1 MFKSSITKFLIA
13 SLGILMT
20 GLFVAALILA
30 VEAWANYALAGR
42 IARLTSTDKTLFDAL
57 VTVRAQIPKDSTAL
71 IAEEDPKPVIG
82 ATYADASRTV
92 KTALDALEST
102 DIANRRLLAA
112 AIRDAWQKVKA
123 LQSTVDIQASRIR
136 VGRKLHAIDDWRQA
150 IHEMLETLSTAS
162 VAVGNTVRIGDPLI
176 AEMVQIRRTAWTIR
190 DRYGLQCSMLR
201 PYVDTSQQLDSA
213 QLDSWLGNRAVYT
226 FAWHTLDEFL
236 LRPGVSS
243 AVRERVERARQK
255 TQEAQAEVDAIVKRF
270 DNSGRPAVAS
280 AEWTTLCDGPF
291 DSILAIAQQA
301 QDEANTHAEA
311 IRAASFRL
319 LLVAGVDLTSVIA
332 FGAFAVV
339 HVQRRLARPMKI
351 LTAAIARLSR
361 RDFDEA
367 VPSTGN
373 PDELGSM
380 AQALETLRAS
390 ALEAERLQQA
400 MNRFTADASHQ
411 MRTPLTILRT
421 HIAVLGGLIP
431 ANGDAYSSFNDVQE
445 AADRL
450 QRLLI
455 QLLKLARA
463 DGGHAVD
470 QDSAA
475 IDLREVIQEIATSHV
490 PQGIEAGIDLHF
502 EAEQRPFPTYA
513 NPITIH
519 EIFANLIDN
528 AIRYNDE
535 GGTVVIRLFDEN
547 GRHVVEVEDDG
558 PGIPDAERDKVFT
571 RFYRLNRDQ
580 SRVGSGLGLAIV
592 QSLAATLNAEISM
605 SAGANSG
612 GLRVRVAWA

>member
-13 SLGILMT
+13 SLGILMI

-30 VEAWANYALAGR
+30 VEAWTNYVLAGS

-57 VTVRAQIPKDSTAL
+57 VTVRAQVPKNSTAL
-71 IAEEDPKPVIG
+71 IAEDDPRPVIG
-82 ATYADASRTV
+82 ATYEDASRTV
-92 KTALDALEST
+92 TTALDALEST
-102 DIANRRLLAA
+102 DIPNHVQLATA
-112 AIRDAWQKVKA
+112 VRDAWGKVKS
-123 LQSTVDIQASRIR
+123 LQSTVNIQASRVR
-136 VGRKLHAIDDWRQA
+136 AERNLHTIDDWRDA
-150 IHEMLETLSTAS
+150 IHKMLDTISIAS
-162 VAVGNTVRIGDPLI
+162 VAVGNLVRIGDPLI

-201 PYVDTSQQLDSA
+201 SNVDTSEPLNPA

-226 FAWHTLDEFL
+226 FAWHTLDEIL

-243 AVRERVERARQK
+243 AVRERVDRARMN
-255 TQEAQAEVDAIVKRF
+255 TQEAQARVDAIVSRF
-270 DNSGRPAVAS
+270 DRSGKPAVAG
-280 AEWTTLCDGPF
+280 AEWTSLCDGPF

-301 QDEANTHAEA
+301 QDEANEHAEA
-311 IRAASFRL
+311 IRASSFRI

-339 HVQRRLARPMKI
+339 NVQRRLARPMKI

-367 VPSTGN
+367 VPSTDS

-400 MNRFTADASHQ
+400 MSSFTADASHQ
-411 MRTPLTILRT
+411 MRTPLTVLRT
-421 HIAVLGGLIP
+421 HISVLGGQIP
-431 ANGDAYSSFNDVQE
+431 ANHEAYSSLKDIQD

-463 DGGHAVD
+463 EGGLEQV
-470 QDSAA
+470 QESGA
-475 IDLREVIQEIATSHV
+475 IDLREVIQEIAANHV
-490 PQGIEAGIDLHF
+490 PQGLEAGIELHF
-502 EAEQRPFPTYA
+502 EAEHRPFPAHA
-513 NPITIH
+513 NPIMIH

-528 AIRYNDE
+528 AIRYNDA
-535 GGTVVIRLFDEN
+535 GGSVVVRLLDDA
-547 GRHVVEVEDDG
+547 GRPVVEVEDDG

-592 QSLAATLNAEISM
+592 QSLAATLNTEISM
-605 SAGANSG
+605 CAGANG
-612 GLRVRVAWA
+612 RGLRVRIAF

>member
-1 MFKSSITKFLIA
+1 MFKSSITKFWIA

-30 VEAWANYALAGR
+30 VEAWTNYALAGR

-57 VTVRAQIPKDSTAL
+57 VTVRAQVPKNSTAL
-71 IAEEDPKPVIG
+71 LAEEDPRPVIG

-92 KTALDALEST
+92 ATALVALEST
-102 DIANRRLLAA
+102 DVADQPQLAA
-112 AIRDAWQKVKA
+112 AIREAWEKVRA
-123 LQSTVDIQASRIR
+123 LQSTVNIQASRFR
-136 VGRKLHAIDDWRQA
+136 VERNLHAIDDWREA
-150 IHEMLETLSTAS
+150 IHGVLETISMAS
-162 VAVGNTVRIGDPLI
+162 VAVGNMVRIGDPLI
-176 AEMVQIRRTAWTIR
+176 AEMVQIRRTAWTIL
-190 DRYGLQCSMLR
+190 DRYGLQCPMLR
-201 PYVDTSQQLDSA
+201 PNVDLSQPLDAA

-236 LRPGVSS
+236 LRPGVST
-243 AVRERVERARQK
+243 AVRERVERARRE
-255 TQEAQAEVDAIVKRF
+255 TQEAQSKVDAIVKRF
-270 DNSGRPAVAS
+270 DGSGKPAVAS
-280 AEWTTLCDGPF
+280 AEWTTLCDRPF

-301 QDEANTHAEA
+301 QDEANAHAEA
-311 IRAASFRL
+311 IRAASFRI

-332 FGAFAVV
+332 FGAFAIV

-367 VPSTGN
+367 VPSTGS

-400 MNRFTADASHQ
+400 MSRFTADASHQ

-421 HIAVLGGLIP
+421 HIAVLGGQIP
-431 ANGDAYSSFNDVQE
+431 ARHEAYSSFKDIQE

-463 DGGHAVD
+463 DGGQALV
-470 QDSAA
+470 QESET
-475 IDLREVIQEIATSHV
+475 IDLREVIQEIAVNHV
-490 PQGIEAGIDLHF
+490 PQGLEAGIELHF
-502 EAEQRPFPTYA
+502 QAEQRPFPTHA
-513 NPITIH
+513 NRIMIH
-519 EIFANLIDN
+519 QIFANLIDN
-528 AIRYNDE
+528 AIRYNE
-535 GGTVVIRLFDEN
+535 PGGSVVIRLYDNE
-547 GRHVVEVEDDG
+547 GKHVVDVEDDG
-558 PGIPDAERDKVFT
+558 PGIPDAERSKVFT

-592 QSLAATLNAEISM
+592 QSLSAILNAEISM
-605 SAGANSG
+605 SAGLNG
-612 GLRVRVAWA
+612 RGLRVRIAWV

>member
-112 AIRDAWQKVKA
+112 AIRGAWQKVKA

-201 PYVDTSQQLDSA
+201 PYVDTSQPLDSA

-226 FAWHTLDEFL
+226 YAWHTLDEFL

-475 IDLREVIQEIATSHV
+475 IDLREVIQEIAASHV

>member
-1 MFKSSITKFLIA
+1 
-13 SLGILMT
+13 MT

-30 VEAWANYALAGR
+30 VEAWTNYALAGR

-57 VTVRAQIPKDSTAL
+57 ATVRAQVPKNSTAL
-71 IAEEDPKPVIG
+71 LAEEDPRPVIG

-92 KTALDALEST
+92 ANALVALEST
-102 DIANRRLLAA
+102 DVADHPQLAA
-112 AIRDAWQKVKA
+112 AIREAWEKVRA
-123 LQSTVDIQASRIR
+123 LQSTVNIQASRFR
-136 VGRKLHAIDDWRQA
+136 VERNLHAIDDWREA
-150 IHEMLETLSTAS
+150 IHGVLETLSMAS
-162 VAVGNTVRIGDPLI
+162 VAVGNMVRIGDPLI

-201 PYVDTSQQLDSA
+201 PNVDLSQPLDA
-213 QLDSWLGNRAVYT
+213 VQLDSWLGNRAVYT

-236 LRPGVSS
+236 LRPGVST
-243 AVRERVERARQK
+243 AVRERVELARRE
-255 TQEAQAEVDAIVKRF
+255 TQEAQFKVDAIVKRF
-270 DNSGRPAVAS
+270 DSSGKPAVAG
-280 AEWTTLCDGPF
+280 AEWTTLCDRPF

-311 IRAASFRL
+311 IRAASFRI
-319 LLVAGVDLTSVIA
+319 LLVAGIDLTSVIA

-367 VPSTGN
+367 VPSTGS

-421 HIAVLGGLIP
+421 HISVLGGVIP
-431 ANGDAYSSFNDVQE
+431 VNSDAYSSFKDVQE

-463 DGGHAVD
+463 DGRQALD
-470 QDSAA
+470 QDSGT
-475 IDLREVIQEIATSHV
+475 IDLREVLQEIAASHV
-490 PQGIEAGIDLHF
+490 PQGLEAGIDLHF
-502 EAEQRPFPTYA
+502 EAEQRPFPSHA
-513 NPITIH
+513 NPIMIQ

-528 AIRYNDE
+528 AIRYNDQ
-535 GGTVVIRLFDEN
+535 GGSVVVRLFDEN
-547 GRHVVEVEDDG
+547 GKHVVEVEDDG
-558 PGIPDAERDKVFT
+558 PGIPDAEKDKVFT

-605 SAGANSG
+605 SAGADSR
-612 GLRVRVAWA
+612 GLRIRVAWA

>member
-30 VEAWANYALAGR
+30 VEAWTNYALAGR

-57 VTVRAQIPKDSTAL
+57 VTVRAQVPKNSTAL
-71 IAEEDPKPVIG
+71 IAEEDPRPVIG
-82 ATYADASRTV
+82 ATYADASRAV
-92 KTALDALEST
+92 ATALDALEST
-102 DIANRRLLAA
+102 DVADHPQLAA
-112 AIRDAWQKVKA
+112 AIREAWQKVRA
-123 LQSTVDIQASRIR
+123 LQPTVDLQASRFR
-136 VGRKLHAIDDWRQA
+136 VERNLHAIDDWREA
-150 IHEMLETLSTAS
+150 IHGVLETLSMAS
-162 VAVGNTVRIGDPLI
+162 VAVGNMVRIGDPLI

-201 PYVDTSQQLDSA
+201 PNVDLSQPLDAA

-236 LRPGVSS
+236 LRPGVST
-243 AVRERVERARQK
+243 AVRERVERARRT
-255 TQEAQAEVDAIVKRF
+255 TQEAQSKVDAIVKRF
-270 DNSGRPAVAS
+270 DGSGKPAVAS
-280 AEWTTLCDGPF
+280 AEWTTLCDRPF

-301 QDEANTHAEA
+301 QDEATTHAEA
-311 IRAASFRL
+311 IRAASFRI

-361 RDFDEA
+361 RDFDQA
-367 VPSTGN
+367 VPSTGS

-380 AQALETLRAS
+380 AQALETLRTS

-421 HIAVLGGLIP
+421 HISVLGGVIP
-431 ANGDAYSSFNDVQE
+431 ANSDAYSSFKDVQE

-463 DGGHAVD
+463 DGGRALD
-470 QDSAA
+470 QDSGT
-475 IDLREVIQEIATSHV
+475 IDLREVIQEIAASHV
-490 PQGIEAGIDLHF
+490 PQGLEAGIDLHF
-502 EAEQRPFPTYA
+502 EAEQRPFPAHA
-513 NPITIH
+513 NPIMIH

-528 AIRYNDE
+528 AIRYNDQ
-535 GGTVVIRLFDEN
+535 GGSVVVRLFDED
-547 GRHVVEVEDDG
+547 GKHVVEVEDDG
-558 PGIPDAERDKVFT
+558 PGIPDAEKDKVFT

-592 QSLAATLNAEISM
+592 RSLAATLNAEISM
-605 SAGANSG
+605 SAGANSR
-612 GLRVRVAWA
+612 GLRIRVAWA

>member
-13 SLGILMT
+13 SLGLLMT

-30 VEAWANYALAGR
+30 VQAWTHHALAGR

-57 VTVRAQIPKDSTAL
+57 VTVRAQVPKDSTAL
-71 IAEEDPKPVIG
+71 ITEDDPRPVIG
-82 ATYADASRTV
+82 ATYQEASKTV
-92 KTALDALEST
+92 TIALEALEST
-102 DIANRRLLAA
+102 DIADHVRLAA
-112 AIRDAWQKVKA
+112 AIRDCWRKVKA
-123 LQSTVDIQASRIR
+123 LQSTVDIQASSPRAER
-136 VGRKLHAIDDWRQA
+136 NLHAIDDWRTA
-150 IHEMLETLSTAS
+150 IHEMLEALSIAS
-162 VAVGNTVRIGDPLI
+162 VTVGNAVRIGDPLI

-201 PYVDTSQQLDSA
+201 PNVDTSQPLNSA

-226 FAWHTLDEFL
+226 SAWHSLNEFL
-236 LRPGVSS
+236 LRPGASP
-243 AVRERVERARQK
+243 AVRERVDRAQK
-255 TQEAQAEVDAIVKRF
+255 NTRDAQTRVDAIVNRF
-270 DNSGRPAVAS
+270 DGSGRPAVAS

-301 QDEANTHAEA
+301 QDEANQHAEA
-311 IRAASFRL
+311 MRAASFRI
-319 LLVAGVDLTSVIA
+319 LLVAGIDLTSVIA

-339 HVQRRLARPMKI
+339 NVQRRLARPMRI

-361 RDFDEA
+361 RDFDAA
-367 VPSTGN
+367 VPSTLS

-380 AQALETLRAS
+380 AHALETLRTS

-400 MNRFTADASHQ
+400 MSRFTADASHQ

-421 HIAVLGGLIP
+421 HISVLGSLIP
-431 ANGDAYSSFNDVQE
+431 EDSEAHSSFKDIQE

-463 DGGHAVD
+463 DGGRALG
-470 QDSAA
+470 QEAET
-475 IDLREVIQEIATSHV
+475 IDLRNVIQDIAASHV
-490 PQGIEAGIDLHF
+490 PQGLEAGVELHF
-502 EAEQRPFPTYA
+502 EAEQRPFPAQA
-513 NPITIH
+513 NPIMIH

-528 AIRYNDE
+528 AIRYNNA
-535 GGTVVIRLFDEN
+535 GGRVVIRLFDER
-547 GRHVVEVEDDG
+547 GKHVVEVEDDG
-558 PGIPDAERDKVFT
+558 PGIPDAEKDKVFT

-592 QSLAATLNAEISM
+592 QSLAATLNADIHM
-605 SAGANSG
+605 SAGAMG
-612 GLRVRVAWA
+612 RGLRIRLSWA

>member
-30 VEAWANYALAGR
+30 VEAWTNYALAGR
-42 IARLTSTDKTLFDAL
+42 IAHLTSTDKTLFDAL
-57 VTVRAQIPKDSTAL
+57 VTVRAQVPKNSTAL
-71 IAEEDPKPVIG
+71 IAEEDPRPVID

-92 KTALDALEST
+92 AAALDALEST
-102 DIANRRLLAA
+102 DVADHPQLAA
-112 AIRDAWQKVKA
+112 AIREAWQKVRS
-123 LQSTVDIQASRIR
+123 LQSTVNIQASRFR
-136 VGRKLHAIDDWRQA
+136 VERNLHAIDDWREA
-150 IHEMLETLSTAS
+150 IHGVLEALSMAS
-162 VAVGNTVRIGDPLI
+162 VAVGNMVRIGDPLI

-201 PYVDTSQQLDSA
+201 PNVDLSQPLDAA

-236 LRPGVSS
+236 LRPGVST
-243 AVRERVERARQK
+243 AVRERVERARRE
-255 TQEAQAEVDAIVKRF
+255 TQEAQSKVDAIVKRF
-270 DNSGRPAVAS
+270 DGSGKPAVAS
-280 AEWTTLCDGPF
+280 AEWTTLCDKPF

-301 QDEANTHAEA
+301 QDEANTLAEA
-311 IRAASFRL
+311 IRAASFRI

-339 HVQRRLARPMKI
+339 HVQRRLARPMRI

-367 VPSTGN
+367 VPSTGS

-380 AQALETLRAS
+380 AQALETLRTS

-411 MRTPLTILRT
+411 MRTPLAILRT
-421 HIAVLGGLIP
+421 HISVLGGLIP
-431 ANGDAYSSFNDVQE
+431 ANSDAYPSFKDIEE

-463 DGGHAVD
+463 DGVRALD
-470 QDSAA
+470 QDSGT
-475 IDLREVIQEIATSHV
+475 IDLREVIQEIAASHV
-490 PQGIEAGIDLHF
+490 PQGLEAGIDLHF
-502 EAEQRPFPTYA
+502 EAEQRPFPAHA
-513 NPITIH
+513 NPIMIH

-528 AIRYNDE
+528 AIRYNGE
-535 GGTVVIRLFDEN
+535 GGSVVIRLFDEN
-547 GRHVVEVEDDG
+547 GKHVVEVEDDG
-558 PGIPDAERDKVFT
+558 PGIPDAEKDKVFT

-605 SAGANSG
+605 SAGTNDR
-612 GLRVRVAWA
+612 GLRVRLAWA

>member
-30 VEAWANYALAGR
+30 VEAWTNYALAGR
-42 IARLTSTDKTLFDAL
+42 IAHLTSTDKTLFDAL
-57 VTVRAQIPKDSTAL
+57 VTVRAQVPKNSTAL
-71 IAEEDPKPVIG
+71 LAEEDPRPVID

-92 KTALDALEST
+92 AAALDALEST
-102 DIANRRLLAA
+102 DVADHPQLAA
-112 AIRDAWQKVKA
+112 AIREAWQKVRS
-123 LQSTVDIQASRIR
+123 LQSTVNIQASRFR
-136 VGRKLHAIDDWRQA
+136 VERNLHAIDDWREA
-150 IHEMLETLSTAS
+150 IHGVLEALSMAS
-162 VAVGNTVRIGDPLI
+162 VAVGNMVRIGDPLI

-201 PYVDTSQQLDSA
+201 PNVDLSQPLDAA

-236 LRPGVSS
+236 LRPGVST
-243 AVRERVERARQK
+243 AVRERVERARRE
-255 TQEAQAEVDAIVKRF
+255 TQEAQSKVDAIVKRF
-270 DNSGRPAVAS
+270 DGSGKPAVAS
-280 AEWTTLCDGPF
+280 AEWTTLCDKPF

-301 QDEANTHAEA
+301 QDEANTLAEA
-311 IRAASFRL
+311 IRAASFRI

-339 HVQRRLARPMKI
+339 HVQRRLARPMRI

-367 VPSTGN
+367 VPSTGS

-380 AQALETLRAS
+380 AQALETLRTS

-421 HIAVLGGLIP
+421 HISVLGGLIP
-431 ANGDAYSSFNDVQE
+431 ANSDAYPSFKDIEE

-463 DGGHAVD
+463 DGVRALD
-470 QDSAA
+470 QDSGT
-475 IDLREVIQEIATSHV
+475 IDLREVIQEIAASHV
-490 PQGIEAGIDLHF
+490 PQGLEAGIDLHF
-502 EAEQRPFPTYA
+502 EAEQRPFPAHA
-513 NPITIH
+513 NPIMIH

-528 AIRYNDE
+528 AIRYNGE
-535 GGTVVIRLFDEN
+535 GGSVVIRLFDEN
-547 GRHVVEVEDDG
+547 GKHVVEVEDDG
-558 PGIPDAERDKVFT
+558 PGIPDAEKDKVFT

-605 SAGANSG
+605 SAGTNDR
-612 GLRVRVAWA
+612 GLRVRLAWA

>member
-30 VEAWANYALAGR
+30 VEAWTNYALAGR
-42 IARLTSTDKTLFDAL
+42 IAHLTSTDKTLFDAL
-57 VTVRAQIPKDSTAL
+57 VTVRAQVPKNSTAL
-71 IAEEDPKPVIG
+71 IAEEDPRPVID

-92 KTALDALEST
+92 AAALDALEST
-102 DIANRRLLAA
+102 DVADHPQLAA
-112 AIRDAWQKVKA
+112 AIREAWQKVRS
-123 LQSTVDIQASRIR
+123 LQSTVNIQASRFR
-136 VGRKLHAIDDWRQA
+136 VERNLHAIDDWREA
-150 IHEMLETLSTAS
+150 IHGVLEALSMAS
-162 VAVGNTVRIGDPLI
+162 VAVGNMVRIGDPLI

-201 PYVDTSQQLDSA
+201 PNVDLSQPLDAA

-236 LRPGVSS
+236 LRPGVST
-243 AVRERVERARQK
+243 AVRERVERARRE
-255 TQEAQAEVDAIVKRF
+255 TQEAQSKVDAIVKRF
-270 DNSGRPAVAS
+270 DGSGKPAVAS
-280 AEWTTLCDGPF
+280 AEWTTLCDKPF

-301 QDEANTHAEA
+301 QDEANTLAEA
-311 IRAASFRL
+311 IRAASFRI

-339 HVQRRLARPMKI
+339 HVQRRLARPMRI

-367 VPSTGN
+367 VPSTGS

-380 AQALETLRAS
+380 AQALETLRTS

-421 HIAVLGGLIP
+421 HISVLGGLIP
-431 ANGDAYSSFNDVQE
+431 ANSDAYPSFKDIEE

-463 DGGHAVD
+463 DGVRALD
-470 QDSAA
+470 QDSGT
-475 IDLREVIQEIATSHV
+475 IDLREVIQEIAASHV
-490 PQGIEAGIDLHF
+490 PQGLEAGIDLHF
-502 EAEQRPFPTYA
+502 EAEQRPFPAHA
-513 NPITIH
+513 NPIMIH

-528 AIRYNDE
+528 AIRYNGE
-535 GGTVVIRLFDEN
+535 GGSVVIRLFDEN
-547 GRHVVEVEDDG
+547 GKHVVEVEDDG
-558 PGIPDAERDKVFT
+558 PGIPDAEKDKVFT

-605 SAGANSG
+605 SAGTNG
-612 GLRVRVAWA
+612 RGLRVRVAWA

>member
-1 MFKSSITKFLIA
+1 
-13 SLGILMT
+13 
-20 GLFVAALILA
+20 
-30 VEAWANYALAGR
+30 
-42 IARLTSTDKTLFDAL
+42 
-57 VTVRAQIPKDSTAL
+57 VR
-71 IAEEDPKPVIG
+71 
-82 ATYADASRTV
+82 
-92 KTALDALEST
+92 
-102 DIANRRLLAA
+102 
-112 AIRDAWQKVKA
+112 A
-123 LQSTVDIQASRIR
+123 LQSTVNIQASRFR
-136 VGRKLHAIDDWRQA
+136 VERNLHAIDDWREA
-150 IHEMLETLSTAS
+150 IHGVLETLSMAS
-162 VAVGNTVRIGDPLI
+162 VAVGNMVRIGDPLI

-201 PYVDTSQQLDSA
+201 PNVDLSQPLDA
-213 QLDSWLGNRAVYT
+213 VQLDSWLGNRAVYT

-236 LRPGVSS
+236 LRPGVST
-243 AVRERVERARQK
+243 AVRERVELARRE
-255 TQEAQAEVDAIVKRF
+255 TQEAQFKVDAIVKRF
-270 DNSGRPAVAS
+270 DSSGKPAVAS
-280 AEWTTLCDGPF
+280 AEWTSLCDRPF

-301 QDEANTHAEA
+301 QDEANAHAEA
-311 IRAASFRL
+311 IRAKSFRI
-319 LLVAGVDLTSVIA
+319 LLVAGIDLTSVIA

-367 VPSTGN
+367 VPSTGS

-380 AQALETLRAS
+380 AQALETLRTS

-421 HIAVLGGLIP
+421 HISVLGGVIP
-431 ANGDAYSSFNDVQE
+431 ANSDAYSSFKDVQE

-463 DGGHAVD
+463 DGRQALD
-470 QDSAA
+470 QDSGT
-475 IDLREVIQEIATSHV
+475 IDLREVLQEIAASHV
-490 PQGIEAGIDLHF
+490 PQGLEAGIDLHF
-502 EAEQRPFPTYA
+502 EAEQRPFPSHV
-513 NPITIH
+513 NPIMIQ

-528 AIRYNDE
+528 AIRYNDQ
-535 GGTVVIRLFDEN
+535 GGSVVVRLFDEN
-547 GRHVVEVEDDG
+547 GKHVVEVEDDG
-558 PGIPDAERDKVFT
+558 PGIPDAEKDKVFT

-605 SAGANSG
+605 SAGAHSR
-612 GLRVRVAWA
+612 GLRIRIAWA